1 MRHTLNNRMAQPLL
15 SWVAPVLHIR
25 NRIQAAVIAHRS
37 LFIAGALVVYLGG
50 WTGVGASFW
59 YLHAAAE
66 GLPDAAAVSGAGSM
80 ARATTIA
87 DGKGRHAFTIF
98 QERRLQVPLSRVS
111 PNLIQAIIAIE
122 DRRFYNHG
130 GIDPIRIAGAA
141 INDLVKYRAEQGG
154 STITQQLA
162 RLTLLTPE
170 KTIRRKLQEV
180 VLAVRFERT
189 FTKDEILELYLN
201 KAYFGDGL
209 YGVEAASLGYFGRHA
224 SELSVAEAALIAGLV
239 KSPSTYAPTVS
250 RERALARRNIVLHV
264 MRRTGAIDESTCQ
277 SALRSPLLLNDTL
290 RREEAYGQYF
300 KEEVRKQLVELFGW
314 DRVYQ
319 DGLKVETTI
328 DLDMQ
333 KAAEAEVAKAL
344 GTIEQRQMR
353 HRRSRTAAAG
363 KDPLQAAL
371 VAIDPRTGEVR
382 AMVGGRDFDESRFN
396 RATQSRRQPGSA
408 FKPFVYAAALERGF
422 TPATQITGLNQPV
435 FTVDGAWLPEDEHL
449 EGDAISMRA
458 ALRMSSNRA
467 AVSMLRTIGIPAA
480 ADYAE
485 QLGVG
490 KLPRVPSLALGS
502 GEVTLLAMT
511 SAFGAFA
518 NEGRLATP
526 SLIRRVTTSD
536 GQVLYEAT
544 VTPRRAVSPATA
556 FLITSMLQDV
566 VNAGTASKVR
576 EIGFRLPAAG
586 KTGTTND
593 YRDAWFVG
601 YTPALV
607 TGVWVGYDQPRTII
621 RGGYAADVTVPLW
634 ARFMMVAARTD
645 KPEQFRRPSTVTA
658 VDVCRLSGRLA
669 TDSCRRADARMA
681 YTEYFARGTTPIDLC
696 LLHRFDGL
704 RALVT
709 VLASEVPMPSPVVAG
724 AVSVGETPAPQ
735 PAGQAGAVTPPEAPV
750 KKKRGFWGR
759 LFGVGGN
766 DRKDKPGPRQ
776 PSSRR

>member
-1 MRHTLNNRMAQPLL
+1 
-15 SWVAPVLHIR
+15 VLDIR
-25 NRIQAAVIAHRS
+25 NRFQAAVIGHRT
-37 LFIAGALVVYLGG
+37 LFIAGAFVIYLCG

-87 DGKGRHAFTIF
+87 DGSGRHAFTIF
-98 QERRLQVPLSRVS
+98 QEQRLQVPLARVS
-111 PNLIQAIIAIE
+111 PNLVQAMIAIE
-122 DRRFYNHG
+122 DRRFYNHR

-141 INDLVKYRAEQGG
+141 VNDLMKYRAEQGG

-180 VLAVRFERT
+180 VLATRFERT

-209 YGVEAASLGYFGRHA
+209 HGVEAASLGYFGRHA
-224 SELSVAEAALIAGLV
+224 SDVSVAEAALIAGLV
-239 KSPSTYAPTVS
+239 KSPSTYAPTVNP
-250 RERALARRNIVLHV
+250 ERAVARRNVVLGA
-264 MRRTGAIDESTCQ
+264 MRRTGVIDESAYQAAVRTK
-277 SALRSPLLLNDTL
+277 LRLNDTL

-300 KEEVRKQLVELFGW
+300 KEEVRKQLVERFGW

-333 KAAEAEVAKAL
+333 RAAEAEVARAL
-344 GTIEQRQMR
+344 GDIEQRQK
-353 HRRSRTAAAG
+353 RRSHAKAE
-363 KDPLQAAL
+363 DPLQAAL

-382 AMVGGRDFDESRFN
+382 AMVGGRDFDGSRFN

-422 TPATQITGLNQPV
+422 TPATQITGLSQPV
-435 FTVDGAWLPEDEHL
+435 FTDAGAWIPADAHL
-449 EGDAISMRA
+449 DADTISMRA
-458 ALRMSSNRA
+458 ALRTSSNRA

-502 GEVTLLAMT
+502 GEVTLMALT

-518 NEGRLATP
+518 NEGLLATP

-536 GQVLYEAT
+536 GQVLYAST
-544 VTPRRAVSPATA
+544 VTPTRAVSPATA

-566 VNAGTASKVR
+566 INAGTASKVR

-621 RGGYAADVTVPLW
+621 RGGYAADLTVPLW
-634 ARFMMVAARTD
+634 ARFMMTASRTD
-645 KPEQFRRPSTVTA
+645 KPEQFRRPSTVMA

-669 TDSCRRADARMA
+669 TDSCRRGDARMA
-681 YTEYFARGTTPIDLC
+681 YTEYFARGTAPIDLC
-696 LLHRFDGL
+696 VLHRFDGL
-704 RALVT
+704 RSLVT
-709 VLASEVPMPSPVVAG
+709 TPDAIVPMPFPVAAARPADQSPA
-724 AVSVGETPAPQ
+724 SQ
-735 PAGQAGAVTPPEAPV
+735 PASQVSAAAPPEAPEK

-759 LFGVGGN
+759 LFGRGDGARPDKSKK
-766 DRKDKPGPRQ
+766 DR
-776 PSSRR
+776 